1 MAVSKKIKQE
11 INHIQLKQAEMKA
24 SIDAITGNILNHDKR
39 IEIMENKIDKV
50 NKEDIVQSS
59 KEAVMEDLSE
69 QRARRN
75 NLVIHQIPEPP
86 PPPLTLQTN

>member
-50 NKEDIVQSS
+50 NKERILFKAVKKLLWRIYQN
-59 KEAVMEDLSE
+59 KELGE
-69 QRARRN
+69 
-75 NLVIHQIPEPP
+75 I
-86 PPPLTLQTN
+86 T